1 MRTPGGSRWVI
12 WKPSLSH
19 AVQHGKE
26 NDCQETKF
34 PWQFYFFGPRMHQ
47 SGAYKRGQITTRP
60 KKIQLPKVKGLTFV
74 TQNKNVRSSKQTTN
88 FRTQTR
94 NNSSLLD
101 SRFWFW
107 LASREVVGVQLPV
120 LPLHALP
127 DLLRQA
133 IFDRQRDE
141 LRRVPKVRELQ
152 RDELA
157 IHGVEERVVA
167 AEAVEVRVDASG
179 LQ

>member
-1 MRTPGGSRWVI
+1 
-12 WKPSLSH
+12 
-19 AVQHGKE
+19 
-26 NDCQETKF
+26 
-34 PWQFYFFGPRMHQ
+34 
-47 SGAYKRGQITTRP
+47 
-60 KKIQLPKVKGLTFV
+60 
-74 TQNKNVRSSKQTTN
+74 
-88 FRTQTR
+88 
-94 NNSSLLD
+94 
-101 SRFWFW
+101 
-107 LASREVVGVQLPV
+107 LPV

-152 RDELA
+152 RHELA

-179 LQ
+179 LQQLRKVLVELSHVLVVFPVRVEEYACACKETMALEKIFPTVVFMAALRGKSSCFMVVTSKYPF